1 MSREFHSDEVFDLF
15 DAYERNKKRVRVPD
29 KRTITERPDLL
40 ELYTRRP
47 RRIEPRHIKSDWV
60 AGAAFVLA
68 FGTIIFMSLVMCL

>member
-29 KRTITERPDLL
+29 KRTIDERPDLL

-47 RRIEPRHIKSDWV
+47 VKIKPRHIKWDWV
-60 AGAAFVLA
+60 ATAFVLA
-68 FGTIIFMSLVMCL
+68 FGTIIFMALVMCL